1 MEMNDVSGFK
11 SAETVFGKV
20 SYIDIGPPEGE
31 VILFSSGGGAGL
43 DLVYAFD
50 WLVQEGFRLISIN
63 RPGYFDLE
71 VDVVDS
77 IEGHADIYHEV
88 IKYLGIKEVNVFGVS
103 MGGLS
108 ALYYAQKYPT
118 KSLVLWSAVT
128 GEYQVSKEATDSL
141 FGKLVMSNYGKRILS
156 LLLLASAKIF
166 PKLTIQALLETEAD
180 LKKKK
185 IEEIAKQVVKNPERK
200 REFILFIESITPMDS
215 LYQGMM
221 SEVEKTKQLPAVNWE
236 NISSPVLAVYSTVD
250 KDVSIDHAQRLDE
263 MIPDLKLIYVE
274 AGGHFVWWGEEGEKV
289 IKKTINFFKQHNP

>member
-1 MEMNDVSGFK
+1 MEMNNVSGFK

-20 SYIDIGPPEGE
+20 IYIDIGPAEGE

-77 IEGHADIYHEV
+77 IEGHADIYQEV

-108 ALYYAQKYPT
+108 ALYYAKKYPT

-128 GEYQVSKEATDSL
+128 GEYHVKKEATDSL
-141 FGKLVMSNYGKRILS
+141 FGKLVMSNHGKRILS
-156 LLLLASAKIF
+156 ILLLASAKIF

-180 LKKKK
+180 LEKKK

-221 SEVEKTKQLPAVNWE
+221 SEVEKTKELPAVNWE
-236 NISSPVLAVYSTVD
+236 NITCPVLAVYSTVD

-289 IKKTINFFKQHNP
+289 IKKTINFFKKHNP

>member
-1 MEMNDVSGFK
+1 M
-11 SAETVFGKV
+11 
-20 SYIDIGPPEGE
+20 
-31 VILFSSGGGAGL
+31 
-43 DLVYAFD
+43 
-50 WLVQEGFRLISIN
+50 
-63 RPGYFDLE
+63 
-71 VDVVDS
+71 DS

-128 GEYQVSKEATDSL
+128 GEYQVNKEATDSL

-180 LKKKK
+180 LEKKK

-200 REFILFIESITPMDS
+200 REFILFVESITPMDS

-289 IKKTINFFKQHNP
+289 IKKTINFFKKHNP